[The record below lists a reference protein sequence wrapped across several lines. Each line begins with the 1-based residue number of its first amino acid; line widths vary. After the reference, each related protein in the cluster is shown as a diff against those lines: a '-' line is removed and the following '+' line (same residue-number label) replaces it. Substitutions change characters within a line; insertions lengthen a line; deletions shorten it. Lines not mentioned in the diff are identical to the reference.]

1 MVQFGFR
8 SWVTREVARDE
19 SRAPRMM
26 GEIIALQSILA
37 IVGFTAMAIVLKII
51 APGQLKTQLT
61 YIVGLSTVLESFQLH
76 FNAYFRGRQII
87 KYEAI
92 VRFFFSAVRSMLI
105 VGVMFLGY
113 GILAY
118 VVSELV
124 AHVASLVLC
133 FTFLQLRI
141 ARPSSAFNPRAWA
154 AGLRAALP
162 FAMMSGLIV
171 LYVRGDTI
179 LLSLMRGDEM
189 TGWYSAATRFFTLF
203 AFVPRSIM
211 GAVLPVMAL
220 QSIQLDSTKAL
231 SKSYSRSFRFLFIT
245 GLPLALG
252 MGLLAEPIVGLL
264 YGDQF
269 LEAVPA
275 MQILMLALMASFVNF
290 AGTHA
295 LVSLNRE
302 RAVLGISAASL
313 AINFALNLLLIPFLG
328 HIGAAIT
335 SVVSEGLVLVLQ
347 LRLLNQELEHT
358 AIVRG
363 LAKPLIAGL
372 AMAGFLLAFRDISVV
387 ALIVPAGVIYLGILL
402 LLRAFHADEVQVFR
416 TLLPQGLKWLPLGRG
431 ADNE

>member
-1 MVQFGFR
+1 
-8 SWVTREVARDE
+8 
-19 SRAPRMM
+19 
-26 GEIIALQSILA
+26 
-37 IVGFTAMAIVLKII
+37 
-51 APGQLKTQLT
+51 
-61 YIVGLSTVLESFQLH
+61 
-76 FNAYFRGRQII
+76 
-87 KYEAI
+87 
-92 VRFFFSAVRSMLI
+92 
-105 VGVMFLGY
+105 
-113 GILAY
+113 
-118 VVSELV
+118 
-124 AHVASLVLC
+124 
-133 FTFLQLRI
+133 
-141 ARPSSAFNPRAWA
+141 
-154 AGLRAALP
+154 
-162 FAMMSGLIV
+162 MSGLIV

-220 QSIQLDSTKAL
+220 QSIQRDSTKAL

-275 MQILMLALMASFVNF
+275 IQILMLALMASFVNF

-328 HIGAAIT
+328 HIGAAVT
-335 SVVSEGLVLVLQ
+335 SVASEGLVLVLQ
-347 LRLLNQELEHT
+347 LRLLNQELGHT

-363 LAKPLIAGL
+363 LVKPLIAGL
-372 AMAGFLLAFRDISVV
+372 AMAGFLLAFRDVSVV

-402 LLRAFHADEVQVFR
+402 LLRAFHADEVEIFR

-431 ADNE
+431 ADSE